1 MEASLAAQPP
11 TTPRKKMVKRLTG
24 KRDDTELHSA
34 ARSGNVVAIQEII
47 DDSGEDELAD
57 LLSKENSAGE
67 TALYIAVEYGYF
79 EVIREMIKHYDLM
92 TAGIKAKNGFD
103 ALHIATKQGDLAM
116 FLDTHCILGCFFY
129 YSLLCF

>member
-1 MEASLAAQPP
+1 MIL
-11 TTPRKKMVKRLTG
+11 
-24 KRDDTELHSA
+24 
-34 ARSGNVVAIQEII
+34 
-47 DDSGEDELAD
+47 GEDELAD

-67 TALYIAVEYGYF
+67 TALYIAAEYGYF

-116 FLDTHCILGCFFY
+116 FLDTLYSWLFLLLFFVM
-129 YSLLCF
+129 FFKA